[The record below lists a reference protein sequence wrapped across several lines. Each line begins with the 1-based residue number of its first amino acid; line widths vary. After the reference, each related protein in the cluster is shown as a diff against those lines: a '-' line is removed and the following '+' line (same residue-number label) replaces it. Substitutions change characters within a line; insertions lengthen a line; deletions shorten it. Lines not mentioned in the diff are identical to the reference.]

1 MAKDF
6 FQRSA
11 LLLGDPVLAR
21 AAATHVI
28 LFGVG
33 GVGSWCAESLVRSG
47 IGALT
52 LVDPDLVCP
61 SNVNRQ
67 LMATS
72 SSLGRPKA
80 EVLRERLLDINP
92 DAQITVSTERYCP
105 DTADSFPLEA
115 YDFILDCIDSR
126 HDKMLLIEKALNSG
140 RPFFSSMGAAL
151 KLDPTQVRICDF
163 WHVEGDPLARSLR
176 KQLRRQG
183 RVPEIPFPA
192 VCSAEL
198 PREGREDGVNGS
210 LVTVTAA
217 FGLAMA
223 SLVLRHLAG
232 LMDQ

>member
-1 MAKDF
+1 MAKEF
-6 FQRSA
+6 FQRGA
-11 LLLGDPVLAR
+11 LLLGDETMAR
-21 AAATHVI
+21 AAATRVI

-33 GVGSWCAESLVRSG
+33 GVGSWCAEALVRSG

-52 LVDPDLVCP
+52 LVDPDNVCP

-92 DAQITVSTERYCP
+92 DAQITVRTERYGP
-105 DTADSFPLEA
+105 DSADSFPLDSFD
-115 YDFILDCIDSR
+115 YILDCIDSR
-126 HDKMLLIEKALNSG
+126 HDKMLLIEKGLESG

-151 KLDPTQVRICDF
+151 KVDPTQVRVCDF

-176 KQLRRQG
+176 KQLLRQG
-183 RVPEIPFPA
+183 RVPERPFLA

-223 SLVLRHLAG
+223 SLVLRDLVR
-232 LMDQ
+232 

>member
-1 MAKDF
+1 MAKEF
-6 FQRSA
+6 FQRGA
-11 LLLGDPVLAR
+11 LLLGDDTMAR
-21 AAATHVI
+21 VAATRAI

-33 GVGSWCAESLVRSG
+33 GVGSWCAEALVRSG

-52 LVDPDLVCP
+52 LVDPDNVCP

-92 DAQITVSTERYCP
+92 DAQITVRTERYGP
-105 DTADSFPLEA
+105 DSADSFPLDSFD
-115 YDFILDCIDSR
+115 YILDCIDSR
-126 HDKMLLIEKALNSG
+126 HDKMLLIEKALESG

-151 KLDPTQVRICDF
+151 KVDPTQVRVCDF

-183 RVPEIPFPA
+183 RVPERPFLA

-223 SLVLRHLAG
+223 SLVLRDLVR
-232 LMDQ
+232 